1 MFIITPEEIQSVFK
15 IRVRVEKIA
24 YSVLY
29 KIEIYLD
36 CQYKLRIVYNFIIV
50 VVIKLVVI
58 TTATLLVIK
67 ANTSQDCP
75 RYGLRFPE
83 ISRFW

>member
-50 VVIKLVVI
+50 MVIKLVVI

-67 ANTSQDCP
+67 ANK
-75 RYGLRFPE
+75 
-83 ISRFW
+83 I

>member
-15 IRVRVEKIA
+15 ILVRVEKIA

-67 ANTSQDCP
+67 ANK
-75 RYGLRFPE
+75 
-83 ISRFW
+83 I